1 MTSSDNVCD
10 NARPNARAHVRVSV
24 GLAAVLS
31 VAAGC
36 ATARI
41 VTEKRGDQRYFL
53 RCQTPLGV
61 CLTEGAEAVCQGNHY
76 VVERALNE
84 VNERGTVTSPTVEHT
99 SAALVHCGPAH
110 VWNGIDT
117 KVDGPASAPAP
128 VTASPAAAATGQRV
142 CTPGATQAC
151 VGPGGRQGGQAC
163 LTDGSAFG
171 PCDCGPSVAPPTAVA
186 PPPT

>member
-1 MTSSDNVCD
+1 MTSSPY
-10 NARPNARAHVRVSV
+10 ARVSV
-24 GLAAVLS
+24 GLVAVLS
-31 VAAGC
+31 LAAGC

-53 RCQTPLGV
+53 RCQTPLGA
-61 CLTEGAEAVCQGNHY
+61 CLAEGAEAACEGRHY
-76 VVERALNE
+76 VVERAVNE

-110 VWNGIDT
+110 VWSGIDT
-117 KVDGPASAPAP
+117 KVDGPVPAP
-128 VTASPAAAATGQRV
+128 ASPAAAPAGQRV

-151 VGPGGRQGGQAC
+151 VGSGGRHGGQAC

-171 PCDCGPSVAPPTAVA
+171 PCDCGPLVA